1 MSNYIEYDFVI
12 TPLGE
17 ACEILVAELAEFGFE
32 SFVDSE
38 NGILAYVQEK
48 DWYPEI
54 LNDIYILK
62 NPEFK
67 ISYTQKLIK
76 QVNWNE
82 QWEKNFNPITVNEQI
97 TVRAPFHEKTNTPF
111 DIVIE
116 PKMSFGTGHHE
127 TTHMMLEFLLNTQLL
142 GKKVLD
148 MGCGTGVL
156 AIMAAKKGATDVTA
170 IDIDTWCYENAQ
182 ENIQRNETEFIKVLL
197 GDATLL
203 NDQNFDV
210 IIANINRNILLED
223 IPIYVESLSE
233 GGTLFLSGFYQ
244 EDIPAI
250 AEKCSQK
257 GLTFVQKL
265 ERNRWVALQFN
276 K

>member
-54 LNDIYILK
+54 LDDIYILK

-170 IDIDTWCYENAQ
+170 IDIDAWCYENAQ

>member
-54 LNDIYILK
+54 LDDIYILK

-156 AIMAAKKGATDVTA
+156 AIMVAKKGATDVTA
-170 IDIDTWCYENAQ
+170 IDIDAWCYENAQ

>member
-265 ERNRWVALQFN
+265 ERNHWVALQFN

>member
-223 IPIYVESLSE
+223 IPIYVESLCE

>member
-1 MSNYIEYDFVI
+1 MSDYIEYDFVI
-12 TPLGE
+12 VPLGE
-17 ACEILVAELAEFGFE
+17 ACEILVAELAACGFE

-38 NGILAYVQEK
+38 NGVLAYIQEK

-54 LNDIYILK
+54 LEDVYILK
-62 NPEFK
+62 NPAFK
-67 ISYTQKLIK
+67 ISYTHKRIE

-82 QWEKNFNPITVNEQI
+82 QWEKNFNPITVDGQI
-97 TVRAPFHEKTNTPF
+97 TVRAPFHEKANTPF

-127 TTHMMLEFLLNTQLL
+127 TTHMMLQFLLNAELV

-156 AIMAAKKGATDVTA
+156 AIMAAHRGATQITA
-170 IDIDTWCYENAQ
+170 IDIDPWCYQNALENV
-182 ENIQRNETEFIKVLL
+182 QRNQAPFIKVCL
-197 GDATLL
+197 GDASLIE
-203 NDQNFDV
+203 NQNFDV

-223 IPIYVESLSE
+223 IAKYTNALSE
-233 GGTLFLSGFYQ
+233 TGNLFLSGFYE
-244 EDIPAI
+244 EDLPAI
-250 AEKCSQK
+250 VQECEQN
-257 GLTFVQKL
+257 GLTFVQKR

>member
-233 GGTLFLSGFYQ
+233 GGTLF
-244 EDIPAI
+244 
-250 AEKCSQK
+250 
-257 GLTFVQKL
+257 
-265 ERNRWVALQFN
+265 
-276 K
+276 

>member
-54 LNDIYILK
+54 LDDIYILK

>member
-32 SFVDSE
+32 SFIDSE

-54 LNDIYILK
+54 LDDIYILK

-257 GLTFVQKL
+257 SLTFVQKL

>member
-265 ERNRWVALQFN
+265 ERNRWVSLQFN

>member
-54 LNDIYILK
+54 LDDIYILK

-182 ENIQRNETEFIKVLL
+182 ENIQRNETKFIKVLL

>member
-38 NGILAYVQEK
+38 SGILAYVQEK

-54 LNDIYILK
+54 LDDIYILK

-223 IPIYVESLSE
+223 IPIYVESLCE

>member
-54 LNDIYILK
+54 LDDIYILK

-170 IDIDTWCYENAQ
+170 IDIDTWCYENVQ

>member
-54 LNDIYILK
+54 LDDIYILK

-244 EDIPAI
+244 EDIPTI

>member
-17 ACEILVAELAEFGFE
+17 ACEILVAELAEFRFE

-54 LNDIYILK
+54 LDDIYILK

-182 ENIQRNETEFIKVLL
+182 ENIQRNETKFIKVLL

>member
-38 NGILAYVQEK
+38 SGILAYVQEK

-54 LNDIYILK
+54 LDDIYILK